1 MGEARFSETRES
13 APEKRQQEQEQGR
26 EREETTD
33 DDSAQRAPQEQASQ
47 PSEYIWA
54 PDSPPDFST
63 SLSSAPDAPAGI
75 PRRRSY
81 TRTRDGV
88 EVQGEVVVVEAWRR
102 HTRVYGGG
110 VCLACAESEERRL
123 AMGLGVGP

>member
-1 MGEARFSETRES
+1 MAAPPMAEARFSETRES
-13 APEKRQQEQEQGR
+13 ATEKRP
-26 EREETTD
+26 EETTTSD
-33 DDSAQRAPQEQASQ
+33 DAAQLASQEQASSQ
-47 PSEYIWA
+47 PFEYVWA
-54 PDSPPDFST
+54 PDSPRDVA
-63 SLSSAPDAPAGI
+63 APGDAPPSV

-110 VCLACAESEERRL
+110 VCLACAESEQKRL
-123 AMGLGVGP
+123 AMGLGVVAA

>member
-1 MGEARFSETRES
+1 MAPQMGEARFSETSEA
-13 APEKRQQEQEQGR
+13 APEKRQQAQERG
-26 EREETTD
+26 EITD
-33 DDSAQRAPQEQASQ
+33 DDAAQLLPQEQAEQ

-63 SLSSAPDAPAGI
+63 SLSSAPDATASI

-81 TRTRDGV
+81 TRTREGV

-123 AMGLGVGP
+123 AMGLAVGA